1 MCNARTPARY
11 TLIDCGFK
19 RSAKKATNK
28 ESVSSD
34 EGTAVKPCLSQ
45 NVRYWRCAELYVRWV
60 FSANPLWK

>member
-1 MCNARTPARY
+1 MCCARMPARY

-34 EGTAVKPCLSQ
+34 AGTAVKTCFAKCKVLALRGI
-45 NVRYWRCAELYVRWV
+45 VYAMGIVG
-60 FSANPLWK
+60 